1 MKKRNLFILENIIIY
16 MPKMTSNVHDKFS
29 LIVKFT

>member
-1 MKKRNLFILENIIIY
+1 MKKELENIIIY